1 MKILKSKNPHEQQFV
16 VMSYILKFQVS
27 TIEHREE
34 VKRAEIIIGEMI
46 RQYKLEIY
54 KIFC

>member
-1 MKILKSKNPHEQQFV
+1 MKILKSKDAHGQQFV

-46 RQYKLEIY
+46 RQYRFILDKT
-54 KIFC
+54 F